1 MRHMATSLKLIV
13 LAALGAALMA
23 VFWVAPAGAHELVEF
38 ESKAAVAANGPIP
51 PIPAKPEEEV
61 KEVCGSETAVF
72 GSELLTGVPPSEIK
86 VKNEW
91 GDVVAGKDMMVSGTI
106 SHVEESGGDLSI
118 DHPFA
123 RDFTFDVMLDEPYWT
138 FSRELGPG
146 ASEGAG
152 EHELHMELENGQLL
166 HALPQL
172 KGPAEGEEWLSVD
185 AKAHENREA
194 AYIPQEGDRIA
205 IRGRWIIDCGHN
217 DFHTE
222 LHPITFMAFGHAVG
236 TKTVV
241 HVLSNPYRVTQ
252 LYGFGT
258 AGVNSAPKGT
268 PFPQALEETIGNVT
282 KKSIEGLPAAITLA
296 AGIERTQP
304 STVKWLAC
312 KPTVGKPPILHQ
324 HFVYRKG
331 VKVSVKPIAS
341 TNQCAEATITVGG
354 NKAGEFGSYT
364 ALQPPSRACGL
375 PYAVVNAEV
384 AGGLGIVG
392 HKVNEIERIT
402 TNASGG
408 TFTISH
414 GMETTGSLAF
424 NASPGEV
431 QAALEGLASIG
442 MGNVSVKFGAAP
454 GPEGDT
460 YIVEFKGGLK
470 EMAITPLTTNHS
482 GLHPDKSGR
491 FLATVVVLR
500 PGGELDLH
508 RFILSLIEQRV
519 KAQLEFGEEYGQNVG
534 AIARI
539 EENVAR
545 TPQVAC
551 LDPLSAPLP
560 DPKKALAEN
569 NTQPF
574 PYYGEVVVE

>member
-1 MRHMATSLKLIV
+1 MRGMAASLKLIA
-13 LAALGAALMA
+13 LAALTAALMA
-23 VFWVAPAGAHELVEF
+23 LFWVAPAGAHELVEF
-38 ESKAAVAANGPIP
+38 ESKAALGANGPIP
-51 PIPAKPEEEV
+51 PIPTKPEEQV

-86 VKNEW
+86 VKDEW
-91 GDVVAGKDMMVSGTI
+91 GDVVPGKDMMVSGTI
-106 SHVEESGGDLSI
+106 TNVELSGGDLSF
-118 DHPFA
+118 DHPFS
-123 RDFTFDVMLDEPYWT
+123 RDYTFDVLLDEPYWT
-138 FSRELGPG
+138 LSRELGPG

-152 EHELHMELENGQLL
+152 EHELHMELEVGQLP
-166 HALPQL
+166 HTLPQL
-172 KGPAEGEEWLSVD
+172 KGPAEGAEWLTVD
-185 AKAHENREA
+185 AQAHENLQA
-194 AYIPQEGDRIA
+194 AFEPQAGERIA
-205 IRGRWIIDCGHN
+205 MRGRWIIDCGHN

-236 TKTVV
+236 SKTVV
-241 HVLSNPYRVTQ
+241 HVVSNPYRVTE

-268 PFPQALEETIGNVT
+268 HFPQALEETIGALT
-282 KKSIEGLPAAITLA
+282 KKSIEGKQAAITLQT
-296 AGIERTQP
+296 GIERTQP

-324 HFVYRKG
+324 NFVYRKG

-341 TNQCAEATITVGG
+341 TKQCAEATITVGG

-375 PYAVVNAEV
+375 PYAVANAEV
-384 AGGLGIVG
+384 GGGLGVTGI
-392 HKVNEIERIT
+392 KVNEIERIT
-402 TNASGG
+402 TNASAG

-414 GMETTGSLAF
+414 GGEETTPLAF
-424 NASPGEV
+424 NAFPAQV
-431 QAALEGLASIG
+431 QSALEGLASIG
-442 MGNVSVKFGAAP
+442 PGNVSVKFGAAP

-460 YIVEFKGGLK
+460 YIVEFKGSLK
-470 EMAITPLTTNHS
+470 EMPITPLTTDHS
-482 GLHPDKSGR
+482 KLVPDKKGR

-500 PGGELDLH
+500 PGGELDLE

-519 KAQLEFGEEYGQNVG
+519 KAELEFAEEYGSLVG
-534 AIARI
+534 AIGRI
-539 EENVAR
+539 EENVAN

-551 LDPLSAPLP
+551 LDPLSAPVP